1 MDKQTVIEGF
11 AFTNEKTALKA
22 RHEAESIRYLQ
33 TQINMDNPR
42 IVLEFYRKLLAE
54 EVFETPVG
62 LIFLKEL
69 YDRLAPIPE
78 FRRKLSPIP
87 TEKMAGLLSAE
98 NVSPSADAG
107 ASEAEGQPSAGA
119 DVSISQGQEIQADFQ
134 QSEGMAVLY
143 EEKLEQAKQKVRAAE
158 RKQRQA
164 EKETRKRKS
173 SLRMSLAVNFFLLLV
188 AAGMVAIA
196 LLDSTPNIINYEN
209 KIQDKYAQWEMDLE
223 EREAKVKE
231 KERELHLE

>member
-69 YDRLAPIPE
+69 YDRLA
-78 FRRKLSPIP
+78 PIP

-164 EKETRKRKS
+164 EKETRKKKS